1 MEPALRDSVSLRI
14 KAPPY
19 TWQIN
24 HKVYIKG
31 SKVNRRDTCHRC
43 TEETGT
49 TLCFSWS
56 EGSRVPSKTLR
67 AQDGLASRGF
77 GEGLPHTLQ
86 KMQLRSGSGCGWV
99 CVHPL
104 AEEDQGFYLV
114 SAELPE
120 MLVRSRHTS
129 TTSQP
134 SGTCLILKGIR
145 LPREMDRAIS
155 LGPTLCHLGHPPG
168 KRKTF

>member
-1 MEPALRDSVSLRI
+1 MGLPLPTCEPDTQGEANFHTSFTQTALR
-14 KAPPY
+14 A
-19 TWQIN
+19 
-24 HKVYIKG
+24 
-31 SKVNRRDTCHRC
+31 
-43 TEETGT
+43 TGT